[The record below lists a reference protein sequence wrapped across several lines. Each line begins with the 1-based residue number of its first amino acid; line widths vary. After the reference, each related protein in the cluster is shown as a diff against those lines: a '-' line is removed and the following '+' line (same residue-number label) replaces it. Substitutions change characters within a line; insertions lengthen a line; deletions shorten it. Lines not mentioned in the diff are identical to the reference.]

1 MAGYLQGYR
10 LSPKLVLRVW
20 QRELTLYRRIWP
32 STIMST
38 LFDPILYLLAMGFGL
53 GTYVASIMVH
63 GERVPYI
70 QFIGPGLVASS
81 IMTAAAYEAAW
92 NSYVRIFVERSYD
105 GMMTTPAELEDV
117 VAGEVMWAATRSL
130 ISSSVMLVVLALFG
144 LLRSPLFLLVPFV
157 AAAGGV
163 MFTVLGLS
171 YTVRLRHMDQLTFMF
186 SLGITPMYLFSG
198 IFFPLDAMPAWLQ
211 AAAWISPLYHVVE
224 VVRALI
230 LGTPSWMTLVHFAW
244 MLGLIALFW
253 GLPSKV
259 LRRRLAS

>member
-1 MAGYLQGYR
+1 MAGYLRGYR
-10 LSPKLVLRVW
+10 LSPRLVLRVW

-32 STIMST
+32 STILST

-53 GTYVASIMVH
+53 GTYVASIH
-63 GERVPYI
+63 GVPYI

-130 ISSSVMLVVLALFG
+130 ISSSVMLVVLAIFG

-157 AAAGGV
+157 AALAGV

-186 SLGITPMYLFSG
+186 TLGITPMYLFSG
-198 IFFPLDAMPAWLQ
+198 IFFPLDNMPAWLQ
-211 AAAWISPLYHVVE
+211 TAAWASPLYHVVE

-230 LGTPSWMTLVHFAW
+230 LGTPSWLSLVHVAW
-244 MLGLIALFW
+244 IAGLIALFW
-253 GLPSKV
+253 GMPSKV
-259 LRRRLAS
+259 LRKRLTS

>member
-1 MAGYLQGYR
+1 VAGYLRGYR
-10 LSPKLVLRVW
+10 LSPRLVLRVW

-32 STIMST
+32 STILST

-53 GTYVASIMVH
+53 GTYVASIH
-63 GERVPYI
+63 GVPYI

-130 ISSSVMLVVLALFG
+130 ISSSVMLVVLAIFG

-157 AAAGGV
+157 AALAGV

-186 SLGITPMYLFSG
+186 TLGITPMYLFSG
-198 IFFPLDAMPAWLQ
+198 IFFPLDNMPAWLQ
-211 AAAWISPLYHVVE
+211 TAAWASPLYHVVE

-230 LGTPSWMTLVHFAW
+230 LGTPSWLSLVHVAW
-244 MLGLIALFW
+244 IAGLIALFW
-253 GLPSKV
+253 GMPSKV
-259 LRRRLAS
+259 LRKRLTS